1 MIDILTH
8 RNKTYTHIYLYCL
21 DKMAKLILFFI
32 CFMIYYTF
40 EINASCSE
48 NQFPKFIGNPLI
60 EQVDARKVKISVST
74 SLQNRECAD
83 LILIKYWPSN
93 SPLPPYRL
101 KLIKGR
107 YLNVSDFSHIA
118 SDIQI
123 VLEFNTFS
131 SRYRKEKILKCVSE
145 NNLRLENF

>member
-32 CFMIYYTF
+32 CFMIYYTL

-48 NQFPKFIGNPLI
+48 NQFPKFIGTPLI

-74 SLQNRECAD
+74 SLQNRVCAD

-107 YLNVSDFSHIA
+107 YLKVSEFPQKA

-123 VLEFNTFS
+123 LEFSTFHLVFI
-131 SRYRKEKILKCVSE
+131 RKKKFSNVF
-145 NNLRLENF
+145 LRII

>member
-32 CFMIYYTF
+32 CFMIYYTL

-48 NQFPKFIGNPLI
+48 NQYPKFIGTPLI
-60 EQVDARKVKISVST
+60 EQADERKVKISVST
-74 SLQNRECAD
+74 SLQNRVCAD

-107 YLNVSDFSHIA
+107 YLKVSDFSQIA

-123 VLEFNTFS
+123 LEFSTFHLP
-131 SRYRKEKILKCVSE
+131 YPRKKKATLD
-145 NNLRLENF
+145 

>member
-32 CFMIYYTF
+32 CFMIYYTL

-48 NQFPKFIGNPLI
+48 NQFPKFIGTPLI
-60 EQVDARKVKISVST
+60 EQVDERKVKISVST
-74 SLQNRECAD
+74 SLQNRVCAD

-107 YLNVSDFSHIA
+107 YLKVSEFPQKA

-123 VLEFNTFS
+123 LEFSTFHLVFI
-131 SRYRKEKILKCVSE
+131 RKKKFSNVF
-145 NNLRLENF
+145 LRII

>member
-1 MIDILTH
+1 
-8 RNKTYTHIYLYCL
+8 
-21 DKMAKLILFFI
+21 MAKLILFFI
-32 CFMIYYTF
+32 CFMIYYTL

-48 NQFPKFIGNPLI
+48 NQFPKFIGTPLI

-74 SLQNRECAD
+74 SLQNRVCAD

-107 YLNVSDFSHIA
+107 YLKVSEFSQIA

-123 VLEFNTFS
+123 LEFSTFHLVLI
-131 SRYRKEKILKCVSE
+131 RKKKFSNVF
-145 NNLRLENF
+145 LRRI

>member
-1 MIDILTH
+1 
-8 RNKTYTHIYLYCL
+8 
-21 DKMAKLILFFI
+21 
-32 CFMIYYTF
+32 MIYYTF

-74 SLQNRECAD
+74 SLQNRVCAD

-107 YLNVSDFSHIA
+107 YLKVSEFSQIA

-123 VLEFNTFS
+123 LEFSTFHLVLI
-131 SRYRKEKILKCVSE
+131 RKKKFSNVF
-145 NNLRLENF
+145 LRQF